1 MANKLSPSRLQHIK
15 NLLNEGAEL
24 TPGQRGDLICLIDKE
39 AEAKQLD
46 NSLSEFHK
54 WISRGDMLLTEVEKE
69 LTELRAL
76 TREDGD
82 TISKAAVLDI
92 LAKLY
97 MKTPKSE
104 QNEGANWALD
114 KVAEEIEKL
123 YTVLGVN

>member
-1 MANKLSPSRLQHIK
+1 MASKFSPSRLQHLK
-15 NLLNEGAEL
+15 KLLNEGAEL
-24 TPGQRGDLICLIDKE
+24 TPGQRRDLVCLIDKE
-39 AEAKQLD
+39 TDNRQLD

-82 TISKAAVLDI
+82 AISKAAVLEI

-97 MKTPKSE
+97 IKTPKSE
-104 QNEGANWALD
+104 QN
-114 KVAEEIEKL
+114 I
-123 YTVLGVN
+123 GVNWRWTK